1 MKFIKVTEQESNH
14 KDLEKKSVIELVN
27 AMHKED
33 NNALKAVNK
42 VLPKISELIE
52 AIAPKIEKG
61 GRLFYIGAGTSGRL
75 GVLDASECPPTF
87 GTPPEKV
94 VGLVAGGIPALYSS
108 IEIAEDDTNQA
119 WKDLS
124 EHKVN
129 SNDFVIGIAASGT
142 TPYVVGGLK
151 DCYENNISTFSLS
164 FKGASSLSGDD
175 IKLSERLYIPG
186 RKLRGFERGK
196 VGPKDGEDYIGGNFL
211 TTANLSTTLP
221 QILSN
226 IQEVDVVMF
235 LDAANIWGVD
245 YDSSLDD
252 SNKIRSST
260 GVAVDWFTP
269 VGPLNFSLTQP
280 ISKASTDK
288 TESFRFN
295 LGTTF

>member
-27 AMHKED
+27 AMHEED

-94 VGLVAGGIPALYSS
+94 IGLVAGGIPALYSS
-108 IEIAEDDTNQA
+108 IEIAEDDMHQA
-119 WKDLS
+119 WIDLS

-151 DCYENNISTFSLS
+151 DCQENNVSTGCIVCNENSPLSEYADFKIEVIVGPEFLTGSSRLKAGTAQKLILNMISTISMILDGHVRGNKMIDMQMSNAKLNKRARRILVEELS
-164 FKGASSLSGDD
+164 VDEGKADELILKHKS
-175 IKLSERLYIPG
+175 IRLAI
-186 RKLRGFERGK
+186 
-196 VGPKDGEDYIGGNFL
+196 DNF
-211 TTANLSTTLP
+211 N
-221 QILSN
+221 N
-226 IQEVDVVMF
+226 E
-235 LDAANIWGVD
+235 
-245 YDSSLDD
+245 
-252 SNKIRSST
+252 
-260 GVAVDWFTP
+260 
-269 VGPLNFSLTQP
+269 
-280 ISKASTDK
+280 
-288 TESFRFN
+288 
-295 LGTTF
+295 